1 MECITRGATSTT
13 HPFLSDLRTRKVN
26 ELSIHVIMGIIS
38 PRPWTGRGG
47 GGEARGWEARGGE
60 GRGRGGEGRGSV
72 CVFSH

>member
-26 ELSIHVIMGIIS
+26 ELNIHVIMGIIS

-47 GGEARGWEARGGE
+47 GGEARGGEGE
-60 GRGRGGEGRGSV
+60 GRRGEGECV
-72 CVFSH
+72 CLFALIDRSQ